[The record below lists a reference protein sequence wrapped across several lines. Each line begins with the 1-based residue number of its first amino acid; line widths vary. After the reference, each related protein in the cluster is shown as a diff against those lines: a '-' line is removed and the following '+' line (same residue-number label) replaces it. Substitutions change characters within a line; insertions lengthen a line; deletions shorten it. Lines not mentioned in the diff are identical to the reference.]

1 MVKTSYEALIKRI
14 KADVESIVPEGVEI
28 TEVDFEGP
36 VVVIK
41 TRSMDEFVYDS
52 NLVRKLAQGLK
63 RRVAIRPHSS
73 LVKDVNEASEIIK
86 EIIPDEAKI
95 TDVAFNHDS
104 NEVTIEALSPG
115 LAIGKHGS
123 NLNDIKKR
131 TGWAPLVVRT
141 PPIESKSVKDIR
153 QFLKEPGVTEKR
165 KNFLKKVGRRIFR
178 DIPDDENWVRTT
190 SLGGYRE
197 VGRSC
202 HMLTTRNSKV
212 IIDIGVN
219 VGSQDH
225 PSPYLQMAEVQPFD
239 SIDAVVLTHAHLDH
253 SGLVPLMYKYGFDGP
268 IYCTAPTRDM
278 MALLQLDYIKV
289 AVAEGKRPPYESK
302 HVQDEIL
309 HTIPIKYNETTDIA
323 PDIRLTLHN
332 AGHILG
338 SASPHFHVGDGLF
351 NIAYSGDIKFE
362 RTWLFNSATNKF
374 PRLEALVMESTY
386 GGRRDFQPTRKEAA
400 TQMRNVMKRTLS
412 RGGKVL
418 VPVFAVGRSQEV
430 MIVLEKQMK
439 NGQIPRAP
447 IYLDGMIWEATAI
460 HTAYPEFLNNQL
472 RTQIFQRN
480 ENPFLSEF
488 FQKVDSRDMRD
499 RIIHDSEPAVV
510 LATSGMLNGGPVM
523 EYLKYWGADPR
534 NTLVFVGYQAEGTLG
549 RKIQKGMKEL
559 MISEKGKPMS
569 VSLKIDAETVDG
581 FSGHSDRKQLINY
594 ISTMDP
600 KPDRIIIHHGDE
612 TKEMDLASSLHR
624 KYGMTTTIPLNLET
638 FRLR

>member
-1 MVKTSYEALIKRI
+1 MSYDALIKRI
-14 KADVESIVPEGVEI
+14 WGEIEAIVPKEIEI
-28 TEVDFEGP
+28 TGVDFEGP
-36 VVVIK
+36 VVVIQTK
-41 TRSMDEFVYDS
+41 SMDEFVYDS
-52 NLVRKLAQGLK
+52 NLVRRLAQGLK

-86 EIIPDEAKI
+86 NVIPPEARI

-123 NLNDIKKR
+123 NLNEIKRR
-131 TGWAPLVVRT
+131 TGWAPTVVRT

-153 QFLKEPGVTEKR
+153 SFLKDPEVTEKR
-165 KNFLKKVGRRIFR
+165 KEFLKKVGRRIFR
-178 DIPDDENWVRTT
+178 DAPDDENWVRTT

-202 HMLTTRNSKV
+202 HMLTTRHSKV
-212 IIDIGVN
+212 LIDIGVN
-219 VGSQDH
+219 VASTDH
-225 PSPYLQMAEVQPFD
+225 PSPYLQMSEVQPFD
-239 SIDAVVLTHAHLDH
+239 SIDAVIITHAHLDH
-253 SGLVPLMYKYGFDGP
+253 SGLVPLMFKYGYDGP
-268 IYCTAPTRDM
+268 IYCTAPTRDI

-289 AVAEGKRPPYESK
+289 AAAEGKKIPYESK
-302 HVQDEIL
+302 NIQDEIL

-338 SASPHFHVGDGLF
+338 SSSPHFHIGDGLY
-351 NIAYSGDIKFE
+351 NIVYSGDIKFE

-374 PRLEALVMESTY
+374 PRLESLVMESTY
-386 GGRRDFQPTRKEAA
+386 GGKRDFQPTRKEAA
-400 TQMRNVMKRTLS
+400 TQLKLVMKRTLS
-412 RGGKVL
+412 RGGKIL
-418 VPVFAVGRSQEV
+418 IPVFAVGRSQEV

-439 NGQIPRAP
+439 IGQIPKCP
-447 IYLDGMIWEATAI
+447 VYLDGMIWEATAI

-480 ENPFLSEF
+480 ENPFLSDF
-488 FQKVDSRDMRD
+488 FQKVDSREMRE
-499 RIIHDSEPAVV
+499 RIIADHEPCVV

-523 EYLKYWGADPR
+523 EYLKYWGTDPR

-549 RKIQKGMKEL
+549 RKIQKGMSEL
-559 MISEKGKPMS
+559 IISDKGKPMS
-569 VSLKIDAETVDG
+569 INLQASAETIDG

-594 ISTMDP
+594 ISTMEP

-612 TKEMDLASSLHR
+612 MKELDLASSIHR
-624 KYGMTTTIPLNLET
+624 KYGISTVVPQNLET
-638 FRLR
+638 YRLR

>member
-1 MVKTSYEALIKRI
+1 MTYEALIRRLK
-14 KADVESIVPEGVEI
+14 KEVEEIVPDGIDI
-28 TEVDFEGP
+28 TGVDFEGP
-36 VVVIK
+36 VVVIQTK
-41 TRSMDEFVYDS
+41 NIDDFVDDS

-63 RRVAIRPHSS
+63 RRVAIRPHTS
-73 LVKDVNEASEIIK
+73 LVKDVNEAGEIITRLVPK
-86 EIIPDEAKI
+86 EAQV

-123 NLNDIKKR
+123 NLNEIKKE
-131 TGWAPLVVRT
+131 TGWAPQVVRT

-153 QFLKEPGVTEKR
+153 EYLKGSDITEKR
-165 KNFLKKVGRRIFR
+165 KKFLKKVGRRIFR

-212 IIDIGVN
+212 LIDIGVN
-219 VGSQDH
+219 VGSQSK
-225 PSPYLQMAEVQPFD
+225 PSPYLQISEVQPFET
-239 SIDAVVLTHAHLDH
+239 IDAIVITHAHLDH
-253 SGLVPLMYKYGFDGP
+253 SGLVPLMYKYNYDGP

-302 HVQDEIL
+302 HVQNEIL

-338 SASPHFHVGDGLF
+338 SASPHFHIGDGLY

-362 RTWLFNSATNKF
+362 RTWLFNSATNRF
-374 PRLEALVMESTY
+374 PRLETLIMESTY
-386 GGRRDFQPTRKEAA
+386 GGKRDFQPTRKEAA
-400 TQMRNVMKRTLS
+400 AQLKSIMKRTLS
-412 RGGKVL
+412 KGGKVL
-418 VPVFAVGRSQEV
+418 IPVFAVGRSQEV
-430 MIVLEKQMK
+430 MVVLEKLMK
-439 NGQIPRAP
+439 NGQIPRSP

-488 FQKVDSRDMRD
+488 FNKVDSRDMRQKILFD
-499 RIIHDSEPAVV
+499 TEPCVV

-523 EYLKYWGADPR
+523 EYLRIWGVDPK

-549 RKIQKGMKEL
+549 RKIQKGMSEL
-559 MISEKGKPMS
+559 IISEKGKPTAI
-569 VSLKIDAETVDG
+569 SLRTTSETIDG
-581 FSGHSDRKQLINY
+581 FSGHSDRKQLMNY

-600 KPDRIIIHHGDE
+600 KPDKIIIHHGDE
-612 TKEMDLASSLHR
+612 HKEGDLASSLHR
-624 KYGMTTTIPLNLET
+624 KYGIYTTYPMNLET
-638 FRLR
+638 MRLR

>member
-1 MVKTSYEALIKRI
+1 MTYEALIKRI
-14 KADVESIVPEGVEI
+14 KKEIEEIVPKDIEI
-28 TEVDFEGP
+28 TGVDFEGP
-36 VVVIK
+36 LVVIQTK
-41 TRSMDEFVYDS
+41 SMDEFVYDS

-73 LVKDVNEASEIIK
+73 LVLDVNEASNIIK
-86 EIIPDEAKI
+86 EVIPGEANV

-123 NLNDIKKR
+123 NLNEIKKR
-131 TGWAPLVVRT
+131 TGWAPQVVRT

-153 QFLKEPGVTEKR
+153 QFLKEPEVTEKR
-165 KNFLKKVGRRIFR
+165 KQFLKKVGRRIFR
-178 DIPDDENWVRTT
+178 DIPDDENWIRTT

-202 HMLTTRNSKV
+202 HMLTTRNSK
-212 IIDIGVN
+212 ILIDIGVN
-219 VGSQDH
+219 VGSMNN
-225 PSPYLQMAEVQPFD
+225 PSPYLQISEAQPFE
-239 SIDAVVLTHAHLDH
+239 SIDAIVVTHAHLDH
-253 SGLVPLMYKYGFDGP
+253 SGLVPLMYKYGYDGP
-268 IYCTAPTRDM
+268 IYCTPPTRDM

-302 HVQDEIL
+302 NVQDEIL
-309 HTIPIKYNETTDIA
+309 HCIPIKYNETTDIA

-338 SASPHFHVGDGLF
+338 SASPHFHIGDGLY

-386 GGRRDFQPTRKEAA
+386 GGKRDFQPTRKEAA
-400 TQMRNVMKRTLS
+400 VQLKTIMKRTLS

-418 VPVFAVGRSQEV
+418 IPVFAVGRSQEV

-439 NGQIPRAP
+439 NGQIPKTP

-488 FQKVDSRDMRD
+488 FNKVDSRDMREK
-499 RIIHDSEPAVV
+499 ILYDSDPCVV

-523 EYLKYWGADPR
+523 EYLRKWGSDPR

-549 RKIQKGMKEL
+549 RKIQKGLSEL
-559 MISEKGKPMS
+559 IISEKGRPTAI
-569 VSLKIDAETVDG
+569 SLQSGSETIDG

-612 TKEMDLASSLHR
+612 GKEMDLASSLHR
-624 KYGMTTTIPLNLET
+624 KYGMHTTYPMNLET
-638 FRLR
+638 LRLK

>member
-1 MVKTSYEALIKRI
+1 MTYEALIKRI
-14 KADVESIVPEGVEI
+14 KADIEEIIPKDIEI
-28 TEVDFEGP
+28 TGVDFEGP
-36 VVVIK
+36 VVVIQTK
-41 TRSMDEFVYDS
+41 NMDEFVYDS
-52 NLVRKLAQGLK
+52 NLVRRLAQGLK
-63 RRVAIRPHSS
+63 RRVAIRPHTS
-73 LVKDVNEASEIIK
+73 LVKDVNEASNIIK
-86 EIIPDEAKI
+86 SIIPEEAKV

-123 NLNDIKKR
+123 NLNDIKKQ
-131 TGWAPLVVRT
+131 TGWAPQVVRT

-153 QFLKEPGVTEKR
+153 QFLKEAEVTEKR
-165 KNFLKKVGRRIFR
+165 KDFLKRVGRRIFR

-202 HMLTTRNSKV
+202 HLLTTRNSKV
-212 IIDIGVN
+212 IVDIGVN
-219 VGSQDH
+219 VGSQDK
-225 PSPYLQMAEVQPFD
+225 PSPYLQVSEAQPFE
-239 SIDAVVLTHAHLDH
+239 SIDAIVITHAHLDH
-253 SGLVPLMYKYGFDGP
+253 SGLIPLMYKYNYDGP
-268 IYCTAPTRDM
+268 IYCTLPTRDM

-309 HTIPIKYNETTDIA
+309 HCIPIKYNETTDIA
-323 PDIRLTLHN
+323 PDIRLTMHN

-338 SASPHFHVGDGLF
+338 SSSLHFHIGDGLY
-351 NIAYSGDIKFE
+351 NIVYSGDIKFE

-374 PRLEALVMESTY
+374 PRVEALVIESTY
-386 GGRRDFQPTRKEAA
+386 GGKHDFQPTRKEAA
-400 TQMRNVMKRTLS
+400 AGLRSVMKRTLS

-418 VPVFAVGRSQEV
+418 IPVFAVGRSQEV

-439 NGQIPRAP
+439 MGQIPRCP

-480 ENPFLSEF
+480 ENPFLSDF
-488 FQKVDSRDMRD
+488 FNKVDSRDMRD
-499 RIIHDSEPAVV
+499 RLIHDPEPCIV

-523 EYLKYWGADPR
+523 EYLKYWGSDPK

-549 RKIQKGMKEL
+549 RKIQKGLTEL
-559 MISEKGKPMS
+559 IVSEKGKPTAI
-569 VSLKIDAETVDG
+569 SLKATNETIDG

-600 KPDRIIIHHGDE
+600 KPDKIILHHGDE
-612 TKEMDLASSLHR
+612 AKEMDLSSSLHR
-624 KYGMTTTIPLNLET
+624 KYGVYTTTPMNLET
-638 FRLR
+638 LRLK